1 MPCSMSIS
9 KLKPLFFAMTSI
21 NGSSTKYVEELKI
34 DAKLLLSLLKG
45 ELDKNIYIY
54 NPVWY
59 LIRRDRFNI
68 FFKAKLYER
77 ENNNNNST
85 TSKVGTHDMPV
96 SSLEIEKNNAN
107 GP

>member
-45 ELDKNIYIY
+45 ELDKNIY